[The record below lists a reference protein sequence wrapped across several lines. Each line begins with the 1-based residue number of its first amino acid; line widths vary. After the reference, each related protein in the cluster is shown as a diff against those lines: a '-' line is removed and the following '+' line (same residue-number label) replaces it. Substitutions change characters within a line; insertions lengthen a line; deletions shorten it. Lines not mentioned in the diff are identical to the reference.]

1 MNYDLTEE
9 QKQFRNT
16 IRQFA
21 ADQVAPF
28 DAQMDRENQINQ
40 DILRKMSQQ
49 GLWGLIGEEEY
60 GGAKTDAITAAV
72 CMEELARGS
81 GSIAFTLD
89 AHWLCLDTIQRFG
102 NQEQKAKY
110 LPGLCSGEAIGA
122 FSWTEPVAGSDASA
136 IQATAE
142 RKGGAYI
149 LNGSK
154 CFVTNGG
161 LAKTYLV
168 GVKTDPQA
176 GRRGF
181 SLFILEN
188 DQKGFQ
194 IGEKEDKMGLRGSHT
209 TQLTLEDAEVPAKN
223 LLGTEGDGPK
233 NALSAFADGRVWVG
247 AISVGN
253 ATAAMQAALQ
263 YSQERTAFGKPL
275 AAQQAVQFM
284 LADMDTEV
292 SAARWMVRHA
302 ACLKD
307 QGRPYHKEAAQAK
320 FFAAEVAMRTCK
332 NAIQIHGGVGYTK
345 DFPVERY
352 FRDAKLNEIGEGAS
366 EVLRVLVARD
376 LLR

>member
-1 MNYDLTEE
+1 MNFDLTEE
-9 QKQFRNT
+9 QKQFRST

-28 DAQMDRENQINQ
+28 DAQMDRENQINE

-49 GLWGLIGEEEY
+49 GLWGLIGEREY

-168 GVKTDPQA
+168 GAKTDPQA
-176 GRRGF
+176 GRKGF
-181 SLFILEN
+181 SLFILKN
-188 DQKGFQ
+188 DQKGFE

-209 TQLTLEDAEVPAKN
+209 TKLSLQDAEVPADN
-223 LLGTEGDGPK
+223 LLGQEGDGLK
-233 NALSAFADGRVWVG
+233 NSLSAFNNGRIWVG

-292 SAARWMVRHA
+292 SAARWMVYHA
-302 ACLKD
+302 AYLKD

-332 NAIQIHGGVGYTK
+332 NAIQIHGGVGYTR

-366 EVLRVLVARD
+366 EVLRLLVARD

>member
-1 MNYDLTEE
+1 MNFDFTEE

-21 ADQVAPF
+21 AVHVAPF
-28 DAQMDRENQINQ
+28 DAQMDRENHINE
-40 DILRKMSQQ
+40 DILRKLSQQ
-49 GLWGLIGEEEY
+49 GLWGLIGEQEY
-60 GGAKTDAITAAV
+60 GGAKADSITAAV
-72 CMEELARGS
+72 CMEELAKGS

-89 AHWLCLDTIQRFG
+89 AHWLCLNTIQRFG
-102 NQEQKAKY
+102 NQEQKTKY
-110 LPGLCSGEAIGA
+110 LPALCSGEAIGA
-122 FSWTEPVAGSDASA
+122 FSWTEPVAGSDAAS
-136 IQATAE
+136 IQARAE
-142 RKGGAYI
+142 RRGNGYV
-149 LNGSK
+149 LNGNK

-168 GVKTDPQA
+168 GAKTDPQA
-176 GRRGF
+176 GRKGF
-181 SLFILEN
+181 SLFILE
-188 DQKGFQ
+188 DSTKGFE
-194 IGEKEDKMGLRGSHT
+194 IGKKEDKMGLRGSHT
-209 TQLTLEDAEVPAKN
+209 TQLTLEDAQVPEEN
-223 LLGTEGDGPK
+223 LLGREGDGLK
-233 NALSAFADGRVWVG
+233 NALSAFSDGRIWVG

-253 ATAAMQAALQ
+253 ATAAMQAALE

-292 SAARWMVRHA
+292 SAARWMVYYA
-302 ACLKD
+302 AYLKD
-307 QGRPYHKEAAQAK
+307 QGQPYHKEAAQAK
-320 FFAAEVAMRTCK
+320 FFAAEAAMRTCK

>member
-1 MNYDLTEE
+1 MDFDLTEE
-9 QKQFRNT
+9 QKQMRNRVREFT
-16 IRQFA
+16 SNH
-21 ADQVAPF
+21 VAPF
-28 DAQMDRENQINQ
+28 DAQMDRENHINQ
-40 DILRKMSQQ
+40 EILKKMSRQ
-49 GLWGLIGEEEY
+49 GLWGLIGDQQH
-60 GGAKTDAITAAV
+60 GGTGADAITAAL
-72 CMEELARGS
+72 CMEELAKGS

-102 NQEQKAKY
+102 NPEQKTKY
-110 LPGLCSGEAIGA
+110 LPGLCSGGAIGA
-122 FSWTEPVAGSDASA
+122 FSWTEPVAGSDAAS

-142 RKGGAYI
+142 KRGNAYL

-176 GRRGF
+176 GRKGF

-188 DQKGFQ
+188 DQKGLG

-209 TQLTLEDAEVPAKN
+209 TQLTLEDAEVPAEN
-223 LLGTEGDGPK
+223 LLGTEGDGLK
-233 NALSAFADGRVWVG
+233 NALAAFADGRIWVG

-253 ATAAMQAALQ
+253 ATAAMQAALK

-275 AAQQAVQFM
+275 AALQAVQFM
-284 LADMDTEV
+284 LADMDTEI
-292 SAARWMVRHA
+292 SAARWMVHHA
-302 ACLKD
+302 AYLKD

-320 FFAAEVAMRTCK
+320 FFAAEVAMRVCK
-332 NAIQIHGGVGYTK
+332 NAVQIHGGVGYTK
-345 DFPVERY
+345 EFPVERY

-366 EVLRVLVARD
+366 EVLRLLVARD